1 MTDRT
6 NNPAASAGKHVLA
19 YKKMLERVK
28 DLLALQG
35 KQSGRD
41 LERSLEAAKHKA
53 VELGELNEDEADA
66 IGRYVK
72 RDLREAGRHL
82 AVSGEELRTWLG
94 IDIQLME
101 DWLLDMFAQ
110 VADKT
115 KLEWMQ
121 LEENAREASRYH
133 TGEVTGPGT
142 LHCTA
147 CGEPVHFYTVGHVP
161 PCPKCHS
168 TVFTRPAK

>member
-6 NNPAASAGKHVLA
+6 SRQGTSAGKHILA

-28 DLLALQG
+28 DLLAQQNKRTGQG
-35 KQSGRD
+35 
-41 LERSLEAAKHKA
+41 LEHSLEAAKQKA
-53 VELGELNEDEADA
+53 VELGELDEDEADA

-82 AVSGEELRTWLG
+82 AVTGGELRTWLG

-121 LEENAREASRYH
+121 LEKNAQEASHYH

-142 LHCTA
+142 LQCTA
-147 CGEPVHFYTVGHVP
+147 CGERVHFYTVGHVP
-161 PCPKCHS
+161 PCPKCHE
-168 TVFTRPAK
+168 TVFIRPAK